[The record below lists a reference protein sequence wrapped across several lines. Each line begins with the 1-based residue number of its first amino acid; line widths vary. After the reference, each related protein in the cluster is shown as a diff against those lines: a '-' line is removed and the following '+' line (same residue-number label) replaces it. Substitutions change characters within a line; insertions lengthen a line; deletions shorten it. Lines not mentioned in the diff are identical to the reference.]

1 MKYIKKVIGVDIS
14 KDSFVIRFGTL
25 EFNQQ
30 QKISK
35 AFKFKNNKAGF
46 NQLLKT
52 INKINYFSSEEQT
65 LEDIPVW
72 FVMEA
77 TGVYYENLAYFL
89 TENKFS
95 ISVILPNKIKHFAKT
110 LEIKSKTDEIDA
122 AIQTQFG
129 LEKKLKPWSAPSI
142 TLRSLKELSRE
153 YHTINKS
160 LTQIKNRLHAKN
172 YSYKPTAETLK
183 RINEQKKLLKKQ
195 LKQIREQIATIVK
208 SDDQLYSK
216 VKKIIT
222 TKGLQI
228 ITVVSVLGETNGF
241 ALIQNK
247 NQLTSYAG
255 FDIQQSQS
263 GNYKGKT
270 RISKKGNAYLRKA
283 VYMPAISAARYNENL
298 KNLYKRLCITKI
310 NKKIALVAVARKL
323 LILIYTLW
331 KKDQEFIVNYENV
344 KTNLKNINIS
354 S

>member
-25 EFNQQ
+25 DNNLEQR
-30 QKISK
+30 IS
-35 AFKFKNNKAGF
+35 ATFKFKNNKFGF

-52 INKINYFSSEEQT
+52 INKTKYFSYDDQTFEET
-65 LEDIPVW
+65 SIW

-95 ISVILPNKIKHFAKT
+95 ISVILPNKINHFAKT

-129 LEKKLKPWSAPSI
+129 LEKKLKPWTAPSS
-142 TLRSLKELSRE
+142 TLKTLKELTRE
-153 YHTINKS
+153 YHTINKF
-160 LTQIKNRLHAKN
+160 LTQIKNRLHAK
-172 YSYKPTAETLK
+172 SYAHKPTIETVK

-195 LKQIREQIATIVK
+195 LKQIREQIVTITK
-208 SDDQLYSK
+208 NDNQLYSK
-216 VKKIIT
+216 IKKITT
-222 TKGLQI
+222 TKGLRI
-228 ITVVSVLGETNGF
+228 ITVVSVICETNGF
-241 ALIQNK
+241 ALIQNN

-255 FDIQQSQS
+255 YDIIHDQS
-263 GNYKGKT
+263 GTHKGKT
-270 RISKKGNAYLRKA
+270 KISKRGNAYLRKA
-283 VYMPAISAARYNENL
+283 VYMPAISAARYNENF
-298 KNLYKRLCITKI
+298 KALYKRLCITKV

-331 KKDQEFIVNYENV
+331 KKDQEFIPNY
-344 KTNLKNINIS
+344 KNIKAA
-354 S
+354 